1 MITFSQDVLNIRIE
15 NIILF
20 SLGLGSQ
27 PTLTLASQLR
37 KNFNQIK
44 GIILYSPYLN
54 EELVGEIEISN
65 IICPVF
71 FINGQKNTLN
81 DYKITKDYTKYFKKI
96 TEWYPKKGTFDNL
109 HIQLRYK
116 FYTKIKSFLSTLNRI
131 YSGTNLKL
139 KQNNYYVDN
148 IIDANVEESYL
159 NKAQPIIIQ
168 EQSSEDFQNNK
179 FTLINDNISTKEDEN
194 NNRKIFLTEK
204 ENKVD
209 SNPFSILRN
218 SIDYNKNDSCNGD
231 SLL

>member
-1 MITFSQDVLNIRIE
+1 MLQNSQSKQFS
-15 NIILF
+15 
-20 SLGLGSQ
+20 
-27 PTLTLASQLR
+27 
-37 KNFNQIK
+37 
-44 GIILYSPYLN
+44 GIIL
-54 EELVGEIEISN
+54 SN
-65 IICPVF
+65 SHWNTRQKYTHNGIFYDIDTKTYCIVRNSF
-71 FINGQKNTLN
+71 FM
-81 DYKITKDYTKYFKKI
+81 D
-96 TEWYPKKGTFDNL
+96 E
-109 HIQLRYK
+109 
-116 FYTKIKSFLSTLNRI
+116 KS
-131 YSGTNLKL
+131 
-139 KQNNYYVDN
+139 VDN

-218 SIDYNKNDSCNGD
+218 SIEYNKNDSCNGD

>member
-1 MITFSQDVLNIRIE
+1 MITFTQDVLNIRIE

-96 TEWYPKKGTFDNL
+96 TEWYPL
-109 HIQLRYK
+109 QL
-116 FYTKIKSFLSTLNRI
+116 
-131 YSGTNLKL
+131 
-139 KQNNYYVDN
+139 
-148 IIDANVEESYL
+148 
-159 NKAQPIIIQ
+159 
-168 EQSSEDFQNNK
+168 
-179 FTLINDNISTKEDEN
+179 
-194 NNRKIFLTEK
+194 
-204 ENKVD
+204 
-209 SNPFSILRN
+209 
-218 SIDYNKNDSCNGD
+218 
-231 SLL
+231 